1 MFDPAEV
8 DSAIANINTLA
19 HRLQLQLDEI
29 LRPLNLNAS
38 NYYFILKID
47 QAGMLTQDQLFKK
60 IFLNQSNV
68 TRRLKQLIDQDLVVK
83 VRSKTDGRAWEIKLT
98 AKGQALVAKVTT
110 AIQAVNDL
118 AFQQMNPAEIQHL
131 MELLAKIELN
141 LMTKNGANINE

>member
-1 MFDPAEV
+1 MFDSGEV
-8 DSAIANINTLA
+8 DSTIATINTLA
-19 HRLQLQLDEI
+19 HRLQLQLDDV

-68 TRRLKQLIDQDLVVK
+68 TRRLQQLIHQDLVVK
-83 VRSKTDGRAWEIKLT
+83 ERSKTDGRAWEIKLT

-118 AFQQMNPAEIQHL
+118 AFQQMSPTDIKQL
-131 MELLAKIELN
+131 IDLLAKIELN
-141 LMTKNGANINE
+141 LRTKNGAKINA